1 MTDLVPVPEKKYVLF
16 VTYYFPPAGGPGVQ
30 RVLKFLKYLREFGW
44 TPIALVPENP
54 EYQARDESLVKELP
68 EDLIVRRA
76 PIFEPYELYRQ
87 FTGKQKGVS
96 LDVNV
101 IKQEGAK
108 LSFSESVAEFIRAT
122 LFIPDARIGWLLN
135 AVSEGERILREYPI
149 RAIYSSSPPYTP
161 ALVARRLHRVSK
173 RVTGHAIPWIAG
185 FRDPWTGFHNTP
197 NRWWLPRTIDRSLEH
212 SVFSEANIVEV
223 AWKGIAN
230 DAFAKYPDLPR
241 EKFIHIPNGFD
252 SADFPEHDIRKRAE
266 RPHHEKFTI
275 TYSGSLYGPR
285 NPLSFL
291 KAMEL
296 LIERNAIDPEKVT
309 LRFMGRFGAEIH
321 AMLDRPLIKPMVE
334 KIDYVPHA
342 RAVELLLDSD
352 ALLLIVDE
360 VPTVAEI
367 VPGKVYEYLGAMR
380 PLIAIAPPGGA
391 IGELL
396 RETGAGE
403 TVRQSDIEGQAR
415 LIQQM
420 YDDWL
425 HARESFA
432 AQPETIRQYER
443 REATRKLADLFDQL
457 SRP

>member
-1 MTDLVPVPEKKYVLF
+1 VPTQEKKYVLF
-16 VTYYFPPAGGPGVQ
+16 ITYYFPPAGGPGVQ

-44 TPIALVPENP
+44 TPIALVPEGA
-54 EYQARDESLVKELP
+54 EYPARDESLLKELP
-68 EDLIVRRA
+68 DDLIIHRA
-76 PIFEPYELYRQ
+76 PIFEPYDLYRK

-101 IKQEGAK
+101 IKEEGAK
-108 LSFSESVAEFIRAT
+108 LSMSERMAEFVRAT
-122 LFIPDARIGWLLN
+122 IFIPDARIGWLLN
-135 AVSEGERILREYPI
+135 AVREGRQILREYPV

-161 ALVARRLHRVSK
+161 ALVARRLHRLSK
-173 RVTGHAIPWIAG
+173 IPWVAG

-197 NRWWLPRTIDRSLEH
+197 DRWALPRAIDRSLER
-212 SVFSEANIVEV
+212 SVFKEANLVEV

-230 DAFAKYPDLPR
+230 DALKKYPELSR

-252 SADFPEHDIRKRAE
+252 SADFPEPDIRKRAE
-266 RPHHEKFTI
+266 RPHNEKCTI

-291 KAMEL
+291 KAVEL
-296 LIERNAIDPEKVT
+296 LIERREIDPEKMK

-321 AMLDRPLIKPMVE
+321 EMLERLAIRSMIE

-360 VPTVAEI
+360 VPSVAEI

-380 PLIAIAPPGGA
+380 PLIAIAPPEGA
-391 IGELL
+391 IGDLL
-396 RETGAGE
+396 RETHAGE
-403 TVRQSDIEGQAR
+403 AVRQSDIEGQAR
-415 LIQQM
+415 LIKAI
-420 YDDWL
+420 YNDWL
-425 HARESFA
+425 QHRSVFA
-432 AQPETIRQYER
+432 MQPEIISQYER
-443 REATRKLADLFDQL
+443 REATRTLAGLFDQIA
-457 SRP
+457 

>member
-1 MTDLVPVPEKKYVLF
+1 MTSQEKKYVLF
-16 VTYYFPPAGGPGVQ
+16 ITYYFPPAGGPGVQ

-44 TPIALVPENP
+44 TPIALVPDGA
-54 EYQARDESLVKELP
+54 EYPARDESLVKELP
-68 EDLIVRRA
+68 EDLIIRRA
-76 PIFEPYELYRQ
+76 PIFEPYDLYRK

-101 IKQEGAK
+101 IKEEGAK
-108 LSFSESVAEFIRAT
+108 RSTSEQLAELIRAT
-122 LFIPDARIGWLLN
+122 IFIPDARIGWLLN
-135 AVSEGERILREYPI
+135 AVREGRRILHEYPI

-161 ALVARRLHRVSK
+161 ALVARRLHRLSK
-173 RVTGHAIPWIAG
+173 IPWVAG

-197 NRWWLPRTIDRSLEH
+197 NRWALPRAIDRSLER
-212 SVFSEANIVEV
+212 SVFKEANLVEV

-230 DAFAKYPDLPR
+230 DALKKYPELLR

-252 SADFPEHDIRKRAE
+252 SADFPEPDIRKRAE
-266 RPHHEKFTI
+266 RPHNAKCTI

-291 KAMEL
+291 KAVEL
-296 LIERNAIDPEKVT
+296 LIERLEIDPEKMK

-321 AMLDRPLIKPMVE
+321 EMLERAAIHSMIE

-360 VPTVAEI
+360 VPSVAEI

-380 PLIAIAPPGGA
+380 PLIAIAPPEGA
-391 IGELL
+391 IGDLL
-396 RETGAGE
+396 RETHAGKA
-403 TVRQSDIEGQAR
+403 VRQSDIEGQAR
-415 LIQQM
+415 LIKTI

-425 HARESFA
+425 QHRFSFA
-432 AQPETIRQYER
+432 MQPEIISQYER
-443 REATRKLADLFDQL
+443 REATRTLAKLFD
-457 SRP
+457 RIA